1 MAIPKVVDNTPV
13 ERPAE
18 PLSEAMSIANAQ
30 AAFLERLDAEDAQ
43 PMPEEAQPSEEPE
56 SQPVAEEEGYED
68 EAEES
73 ELDPE
78 GFEDDEDYEATD
90 NRREE
95 GEDSDIYAVTVDG
108 QEIEVS
114 LDELISG
121 YSRQSDYTKKTQAV
135 AEERKEAEALREQ
148 YQSEFQN
155 LQAERQQYQQALGQ
169 LGAQLYAG
177 MNKYANVDW
186 AKLKTDDPIGY
197 VTKRDEF
204 REEQERLQ
212 MVQQQIQYVQ
222 QQAKEDAD
230 KAHRERVVEE
240 QKMLR
245 NIIPEWSDKDKQPAL
260 AKEIRQY
267 ALDTGFSS
275 EEVDSLVDH
284 RSVHVLLKAMRYDAL
299 QKADVKRKKV
309 RNKPKLVRPGAKRA
323 KVDADRRR
331 QADSFNKLKESGSA
345 KDAASIFE
353 EML

>member
-90 NRREE
+90 NRKEE

-108 QEIEVS
+108 QEVEVS

-148 YQSEFQN
+148 YREEYTN
-155 LQAERQQYQQALGQ
+155 LQNERQQYQQALGQ

-186 AKLKTDDPIGY
+186 AKLKVDDPITY

-212 MVQQQIQYVQ
+212 MVQQQIQHVQ
-222 QQAKEDAD
+222 HQAKEDAE
-230 KAHRERVVEE
+230 KAHRETVIEE
-240 QKMLR
+240 QKKLR
-245 NIIPEWSDKDKQPAL
+245 EIIPEWSDSEKQPAL
-260 AKEIRQY
+260 VKELRSY
-267 ALDTGFSS
+267 ALETGFT
-275 EEVDSLVDH
+275 EEELNSLVDH
-284 RSVHVLLKAMRYDAL
+284 RSVNVLIKAMRYDAM
-299 QKADVKRKKV
+299 QKADVKKKKL

-323 KVDADRRR
+323 KVDSDRRR
-331 QADSFNKLKESGSA
+331 KADSFNKLKESGSA
-345 KDAASIFE
+345 QDAASIFE

>member
-30 AAFLERLDAEDAQ
+30 AAFLERLDADDAQ
-43 PMPEEAQPSEEPE
+43 PTQEETQPSEEPE
-56 SQPVAEEEGYED
+56 SQPVADEEGYED

-90 NRREE
+90 NRKEE
-95 GEDSDIYAVTVDG
+95 GEESDIYAVTVDG

-155 LQAERQQYQQALGQ
+155 LQTERQQYQQALGQ

-177 MNKYANVDW
+177 MNKFANIDW
-186 AKLKTDDPIGY
+186 AKLKTDDPIEY

-204 REEQERLQ
+204 REEQERIQ
-212 MVQQQIQYVQ
+212 MVQQQIQAVQ
-222 QQAKEDAD
+222 QQANEDAE
-230 KAHRERVVEE
+230 KFHREAVVEE
-240 QKMLR
+240 QKKLR
-245 NIIPEWSDKDKQPAL
+245 EIIPEWNDKDKQPVL
-260 AKEIRQY
+260 AKELRTY
-267 ALDTGFSS
+267 ATESGFTE
-275 EEVDSLVDH
+275 EEVDSLIDH
-284 RSVHVLLKAMRYDAL
+284 RSVNVLLKAMRYDAL
-299 QKADVKRKKV
+299 QKADVKKKKM

-331 QADSFNKLKESGSA
+331 KADSFNKLKESGSA
-345 KDAASIFE
+345 SDAASIFE